1 MRKKLQFCYKFLNSN
16 STALTSFLPESC
28 LIFFVTNL
36 HKVLPS
42 KIAKEYFHEDFQ
54 VFGKRFANILGI
66 LFFKLHIINT
76 NTSFYFWGIFLSAGL
91 NDFLFG
97 ELVFSTFNLKTV
109 ILIYTQIL
117 MEKMEKF
124 PRFQKTNSTDQIS

>member
-1 MRKKLQFCYKFLNSN
+1 
-16 STALTSFLPESC
+16 
-28 LIFFVTNL
+28 
-36 HKVLPS
+36 LPS

-66 LFFKLHIINT
+66 LFFKLQIINI
-76 NTSFYFWGIFLSAGL
+76 NTTFYFWGIFLSAEL

-117 MEKMEKF
+117 MEKM
-124 PRFQKTNSTDQIS
+124 